1 MSKRDTIVKTKYNW
15 KDLLLQPYVKT
26 SWKQLKT
33 CYIAFAVSTV
43 ASLFAVLVVLNCF

>member
-15 KDLLLQPYVKT
+15 KDLLLLQPYVKT

-43 ASLFAVLVVLNCF
+43 ASLFVVCCLLY